1 MTGAGGAMGAAIAAE
16 LVARGASVALTDISQ
31 RRLDE
36 TVAGL
41 TGDGVTVVGWR
52 CDVTEAEESAEFVR
66 RAQESF
72 GGIDVLVNVVGGYRG
87 EMYQPVVEISLDR
100 FDDAL
105 RRNLR
110 GTFILTQL
118 VAPGMLASGRG
129 RIVNIASVAGY
140 GATGQAD
147 YSAAKAGVMAFTKSC
162 ALEFAPDVTVNAI
175 APGVIQTSVM
185 DRMPEDVKVRYLSR
199 IPMGRLGLPQDV
211 ARCVAFLVSED
222 ADYITGEVVNVSGG
236 FLGWL

>member
-1 MTGAGGAMGAAIAAE
+1 MGAAIATE
-16 LVARGASVALTDISQ
+16 LTARGASVGLTDISQ

-36 TVAGL
+36 TVSAL
-41 TGDGVTVVGWR
+41 SGDGATVVGWR
-52 CDVTEAEESAEFVR
+52 CDVTEAEESAELVR
-66 RAQESF
+66 RVHESL

-118 VAPGMLASGRG
+118 VAPRMLASGQG

-175 APGVIQTSVM
+175 APGVIRTSVM
-185 DRMPEDVKVRYLSR
+185 DRMPEDVKARYLRR

-211 ARCVAFLVSED
+211 ARCVAFLVSDD
-222 ADYITGEVVNVSGG
+222 ANYITGEVVNVSGG
-236 FLGWL
+236 FQGWL